1 MTRRHAKGDGTTA
14 LKGGQWWAIVPE
26 PPDPTTGK
34 RRRWWLKAT
43 PNTETGAEQTR
54 RRMLREVASRPRP
67 IDRYRVGQWLDA
79 WLARREHLRPN
90 TVRYERQV
98 VRHLAPLH
106 GLWLDSLT
114 PVRVQ
119 AWVDDHAD
127 RYAPKTVA
135 GRLAVLRMALS
146 QAVDLELLT
155 RNPAARVHGPRVVR
169 ADHPILTPDQA
180 RALLAAVEHTPYL
193 ALFAVAALGLRQ
205 GEALGL
211 RWADVDLDAGSL
223 TLRRQMTRPLD
234 GARGAKLLDAPL
246 KTPAA
251 YRTVPLPAP
260 IVAAL
265 RRHRDRQRLL
275 YGREVALV
283 CTNQR
288 GEALHGT
295 TALIAWYRVRDQI
308 GAPPTMTFHDLR
320 HSAASLLAALGIHPS
335 VVAAMLGHTR
345 IQQTANYTHATE
357 SALVEAATAMGKAL
371 EG

>member
-1 MTRRHAKGDGTTA
+1 MPRKHAKGDGTTVQR
-14 LKGGQWWAIVPE
+14 GSQWYAVVPE
-26 PPDPTTGK
+26 PPGADGK
-34 RRRWWLKAT
+34 RRRWWEKAT

-67 IDRYRVGQWLDA
+67 IDRYRVGHWLDA
-79 WLARREHLRPN
+79 WLARREGLRPN

-119 AWVDDHAD
+119 AWVDDQAA
-127 RYAPKTVA
+127 RYAPKTVM
-135 GRLAVLRMALS
+135 GRLAVLRMALG
-146 QAVDLELLT
+146 QAVDLEMLT

-193 ALFAVAALGLRQ
+193 SLFAVAALGLRQ

-308 GAPPTMTFHDLR
+308 GAPAGMTFHDLR
-320 HSAASLLAALGIHPS
+320 HSAASLLAALGIPQ
-335 VVAAMLGHTR
+335 VVIMKMLGHTR
-345 IQQTANYTHATE
+345 PTMTASYQHASEAGLT
-357 SALVEAATAMGKAL
+357 EAADALGKAL